1 MSPPDEGEVEAALA
15 RLSATNDTLLVGVR
29 HHSPAMSA
37 AMEALLE
44 RFGPSRVLIELPK
57 DLERWIEHLAHPEL
71 RAPVALAGV
80 QGDGSDLSFYPFADF
95 SPELVAMRWARA
107 HGVPIEAIDRPL
119 SAPPIARESFAEEGR
134 FGPTLLDRLL
144 ARFEAPDGEHL
155 WDHVVEARAPGADPE
170 SVRRAGL
177 LLGWALR
184 TDASMRGGVSPRDLA
199 REVHMRACIAAG
211 RARGDRAAVVVGA
224 FHAAALVDP
233 PMLFTP
239 IEEPEGAPSTIVT
252 SLVPYAFE
260 LLDARSG
267 YPAGIRDPGLMERRL
282 DALREGPDACEALVS
297 AVLVEVCRAMRR
309 RKQVAGVPDAQEAA
323 RVAIDLARLR
333 ALPAPSR
340 RELMEGLEIA
350 LGRGE
355 LLGRGR
361 AIARAC
367 DEVLVGSRRGAL
379 APGTPRSGLGPHV
392 HALLADLRLPG
403 PDTKDGGT
411 LRLDPQRS
419 ALDRRRHATLSRLSV
434 AGIPYATEVRGEAAG
449 GIETLGRVWKV
460 EWTPAT
466 HAMIELAGLRGVTLR
481 QVAEGALRREAMR
494 LSEEERLVS
503 SARVALLT
511 RAAEAG
517 LGALVDE
524 LARDLVGPFL
534 DEAGLRELVLAHA
547 LLGRIRAGHVPAL
560 PVDPVL
566 ATTDVP
572 LHVLPVEI
580 DSSLLI
586 AAAVRALDGL
596 LGSDR
601 EEDARAMLDLV
612 RLFESGDGSELLGE
626 GRLGWAIDRLATDGT
641 PLVMGAA
648 IALRIA
654 LGRADASSLGDA
666 MGGWLDV
673 AITPEGRKALARRL
687 RGAMIVAAPLFES
700 STEALDR
707 VVSRVEALDD
717 EGFLAR
723 VASLREGFDG
733 LSPAAR
739 GRLLSVLTERYGGVD
754 AAGRGIDVVLDDD
767 PADLARFAAADRAG
781 REAIAS
787 WPE

>member
-1 MSPPDEGEVEAALA
+1 MTPEDGEAERALE
-15 RLSATNDTLLVGVR
+15 RLSEKASTLLVGVR
-29 HHSPAMSA
+29 HHSPALSA
-37 AMEALLE
+37 AMDALLD
-44 RFGPSRVLIELPK
+44 RFAPTRVMIELPK
-57 DLERWIEHLAHPEL
+57 DLERWVEHLAHPEL

-80 QGDGSDLSFYPFADF
+80 RDDGSDLAFYPFADF

-119 SAPPIARESFAEEGR
+119 AAPPIARETLAQDAER
-134 FGPTLLDRLL
+134 QGPTLLDRLL
-144 ARFEAPDGEHL
+144 RLFEAPDGEHL

-170 SVRRAGL
+170 KVRRAGL

-184 TDASMRGGVSPRDLA
+184 TDASLRGGVAPRDLA
-199 REVHMRACIAAG
+199 RETHMRRCIAAA
-211 RARGDRAAVVVGA
+211 RARGDRPAIVIGA

-239 IEEPEGAPSTIVT
+239 LEEPESPPSTIVT

-267 YPAGIRDPGLMERRL
+267 YPAGIHDPGLVDRRL
-282 DALREGPDACEALVS
+282 AALREGPEACEALVS
-297 AVLVEVCRAMRR
+297 TALVEVCRAMRR

-340 RELMEGLEIA
+340 RELMEGLETAI
-350 LGRGE
+350 GRGE

-367 DEVLVGSRRGAL
+367 DEVLVGSRRGVL

-392 HALLADLRLPG
+392 HALLSELRLPG
-403 PDTKDGGT
+403 PDSTAADT
-411 LRLDPQRS
+411 IRLDPQRS
-419 ALDRRRHATLSRLSV
+419 ALDRRRHATLARLSV
-434 AGIPYATEVRGEAAG
+434 AGVPYATEVRGEAAG

-466 HAMIELAGLRGVTLR
+466 HAMIELAGMRGVTLR
-481 QVAEGALRREAMR
+481 QVAESVLRREAVR
-494 LSEEERLVS
+494 LAEEEKLVS
-503 SARVALLT
+503 SVRVTLLA

-524 LARDLVGPFL
+524 LALTLVGPFL
-534 DEAGLRELVLAHA
+534 DEAGLAELVQAHA
-547 LLGRIRAGHVPAL
+547 LLGRIRAGHLPAL
-560 PVDPVL
+560 PVDPAL

-572 LHVLPVEI
+572 SHALPAEI
-580 DSSLLI
+580 DSSLLV

-612 RLFESGDGSELLGE
+612 RLFESGDAGERLGD
-626 GRLGWAIDRLATDGT
+626 GRLGWAIDRLATEGA

-654 LGRADASSLGDA
+654 LGRAEASSLGDA

-673 AITPEGRKALARRL
+673 AITPDGRKALARRL

-707 VVSRVEALDD
+707 VVTRVEALDD
-717 EGFLAR
+717 DGFLAR
-723 VASLREGFDG
+723 VAALREGFDG

-767 PADLARFAAADRAG
+767 PAELARFAAADRAG
-781 REAIAS
+781 REALAS
-787 WPE
+787 WPT